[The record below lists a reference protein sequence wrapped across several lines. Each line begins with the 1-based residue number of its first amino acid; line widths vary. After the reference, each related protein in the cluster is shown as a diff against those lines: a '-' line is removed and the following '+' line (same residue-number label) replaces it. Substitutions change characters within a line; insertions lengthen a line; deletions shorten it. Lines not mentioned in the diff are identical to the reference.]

1 MKFSVTYYGSS
12 GWFINFDGFNI
23 LIDPWLTGD
32 LVFSPGPWLIKG
44 ELTKDIPVP
53 DRIDLLLLTQGLPDH
68 AHPPS
73 LELLNRSVSVICSPS
88 AFKVIDRLGFWRKQ
102 QLVPGEVTNF
112 ASIYV
117 EATEGARV
125 PTIEN
130 GYIVSNENC
139 SFYIEP
145 HGYLDKNIKSRQIDT
160 VITPVVN
167 LSLPL
172 AGSFIK
178 GKSVLPDLIQE
189 LNPKTV
195 ISSTTGGDAI
205 FTGLLNNFISV
216 QGSIEE
222 ANLKLMNRVRFID
235 PVVGKS
241 YSIN

>member
-1 MKFSVTYYGSS
+1 MKG
-12 GWFINFDGFNI
+12 
-23 LIDPWLTGD
+23 
-32 LVFSPGPWLIKG
+32 
-44 ELTKDIPVP
+44 KD
-53 DRIDLLLLTQGLPDH
+53 
-68 AHPPS
+68 
-73 LELLNRSVSVICSPS
+73 
-88 AFKVIDRLGFWRKQ
+88 
-102 QLVPGEVTNF
+102 
-112 ASIYV
+112 
-117 EATEGARV
+117 
-125 PTIEN
+125 
-130 GYIVSNENC
+130 
-139 SFYIEP
+139 
-145 HGYLDKNIKSRQIDT
+145 
-160 VITPVVN
+160 VITPVIN